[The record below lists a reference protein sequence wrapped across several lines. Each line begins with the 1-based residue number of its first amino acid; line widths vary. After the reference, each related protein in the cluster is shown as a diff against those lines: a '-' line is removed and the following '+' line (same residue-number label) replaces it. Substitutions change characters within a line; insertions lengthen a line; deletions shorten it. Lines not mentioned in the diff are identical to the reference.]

1 MTGYIRKRFLL
12 YPEIEIANFMQ
23 TDRDNDNAHSVVYV
37 STAHAVPSLHIL
49 YSVGVLFLFH
59 FCKAFGDARFR

>member
-1 MTGYIRKRFLL
+1 MVGYVRKRFLL

-23 TDRDNDNAHSVVYV
+23 TDRGNSNAHSVVYV
-37 STAHAVPSLHIL
+37 CTAHAVPSLHIL
-49 YSVGVLFLFH
+49 TAWEYCFIIH